1 MRILVVC
8 LGNICRSPMGQGVLQ
23 SAVDA
28 AGLRWEL
35 DSAGTFPGHAGAPPD
50 KRARLV
56 MREHGLNIDH
66 LRARVVQEW
75 DFEYFDLILAMDES
89 VYRELM
95 DMQAGNWDKVR
106 MFLPDGSSVPDP
118 YRGELAD
125 FENVLKLLKG
135 SAEYWLNQ
143 NF

>member
-1 MRILVVC
+1 
-8 LGNICRSPMGQGVLQ
+8 
-23 SAVDA
+23 
-28 AGLRWEL
+28 
-35 DSAGTFPGHAGAPPD
+35 
-50 KRARLV
+50 

-89 VYRELM
+89 VYRELI
-95 DMQAGNWDKVR
+95 DMQAGNWDKVH

-125 FENVLKLLKG
+125 FENVLNLLKG